1 MTDERLE
8 EIRKRNKNG
17 RGTHPE
23 DELLTYVDALRK
35 ERDDA
40 RQLADQITRRKI
52 DWSKMDETA
61 FNEIERQRAV
71 LLARIEK
78 LRGAL
83 DEIAENKDMTNLA
96 DCCVYKTCTPHFE
109 NGELL
114 SHCKF
119 QFGVMRGFNTC
130 AGEASEALTAD
141 DAAAKGE

>member
-61 FNEIERQRAV
+61 FNEIERQRDSA
-71 LLARIEK
+71 LARIEK
-78 LRGAL
+78 LRGSLLEAKHAHML
-83 DEIAENKDMTNLA
+83 HLEEKDYGKSVTLIVN
-96 DCCVYKTCTPHFE
+96 
-109 NGELL
+109 
-114 SHCKF
+114 
-119 QFGVMRGFNTC
+119 
-130 AGEASEALTAD
+130 EAIRAD